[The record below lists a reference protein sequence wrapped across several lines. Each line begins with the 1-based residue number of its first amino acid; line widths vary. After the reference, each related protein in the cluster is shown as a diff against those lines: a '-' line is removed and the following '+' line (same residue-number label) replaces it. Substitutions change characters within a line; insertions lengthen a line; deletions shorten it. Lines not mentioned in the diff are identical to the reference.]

1 MRILKCLCLAILVSV
16 PAFAEVIDRIV
27 AVVDKQIILKSELD
41 AQLQLYAM
49 QNKLD
54 LSRPG
59 FRDTLQNQMLDRMI
73 EDKVLLV
80 EAERDTLISV
90 TNKEVETALS
100 SQIEKIKAQFAS
112 ESAFLEQLRAEGL
125 TLKELR
131 TQYRDEVRNQLL
143 KEKFIQM
150 KLEKVHIS
158 SGEVKEFYEAN
169 RDSLPEKPAGVR
181 LAHILISATPSQ
193 ASRDSLYRYAEL
205 IHQKALAGDDFA
217 VLAKNYSQDPSSGD
231 GGDLGW
237 FGRGTMVPE
246 FEDAAFALQPGQ
258 ISDVIQTQF
267 GFHIIKCTGKKEDKI
282 KVSQILVRLQ
292 ASDEDLRIKL
302 SLADSLYGLLQ
313 NGADFG
319 ELAKKYSDDESTRDA
334 GGELGWY
341 AADDLMPGFKEALEG
356 LEVGQISKPVNSD
369 YGYHVIKLEEH
380 RASTPVDPK
389 EDYDTLAEM
398 ARREKTQKQL
408 EEYIAKVS
416 SGMYIDK
423 RL

>member
-1 MRILKCLCLAILVSV
+1 MRILKYLCLTILVSV

-59 FRDTLQNQMLDRMI
+59 LRDTLQNQMLDRMI

-158 SGEVKEFYEAN
+158 SGEVQEFYEAN
-169 RDSLPEKPAGVR
+169 RDSLPEKPAGVH

-193 ASRDSLYRYAEL
+193 VSRDSLYHYAEL

-282 KVSQILVRLQ
+282 KVSQILIRLQ

-302 SLADSLYGLLQ
+302 SLADSIYGLLQ

-341 AADDLMPGFKEALEG
+341 GADDLMPGFKEALQN
-356 LEVGQISKPVNSD
+356 LEVGQISRPVNSD
-369 YGYHVIKLEEH
+369 YGYHIIKLEEN

-398 ARREKTQKQL
+398 AKREKTQKQL